1 MDRALRP
8 EFVAEALGEHA
19 EEILLPTVEQLIELI
34 AAVEVGAFAGMD
46 DTDEQLLETAWYL
59 HGVASAS
66 LAAELYTAARQQRAF
81 AVSAHIFD
89 LALNTSNLGLMDR
102 LNYAFAAQ
110 VGYRRADLDPNA
122 TAIWR
127 RVDAD
132 LDDSP
137 PQGPN
142 AGEAQSVPTRETSDD
157 GADRS
162 GEDTEPDTEAIT
174 SGIGLPRGSAFSLM
188 ALRAGIAFL
197 GLDIGRISELLTTWR
212 ANVENVREIMGT
224 DSLVPTMFGPAE
236 QVVLA
241 IEDLVDY
248 LRYGQGTRLETARA
262 ALQSVVDLSAGEG
275 DADSR
280 WVAAHLL
287 TIADGLEDSSI
298 WSVLPPD
305 SPPELAQ
312 AFTIGTPPVLTLW
325 PPQRELLRRTELNP
339 LDPATTRLLLSVP
352 TSAGKTLLAQI
363 IMCHHLATASGD
375 VCYVSPLR
383 SLGREMRQALSSRLR
398 ILHKSLGDDLPDFG
412 SMNLNDLLAFF
423 SETTSAASVEIM
435 TPERLSHL
443 LRRDPDGVLGRF
455 TMFVIDE
462 AHLVAEPHRGFL
474 LESILSVLGTSDAR
488 LVLLSAVM
496 GNAQQVASWLDDSS
510 PNTLF
515 SSDWRGPRRL
525 HSVLNSEIVWDSARE
540 LKTRSVVYPVRK
552 EFDVIG
558 KLRIKPAEAATKILW
573 TDRERPLGVRQL
585 EYPAGRGKPRVGKS
599 TAFYKICAKTACAF
613 LPAGSLLMIVTRRDF
628 ARNAATVMAAGL
640 PISNRTGKLIGFLV
654 ERLGVEHPLIECV
667 RYGIGYHH
675 AGLPV
680 DVLDALEQA
689 IRSENLLALVATST
703 LTDGVN
709 LPVRT
714 VLIAE
719 TSYPTQDK
727 SQHYDAARL
736 LNAVGRA
743 GRAGRETE
751 GWIILALQQESKAS
765 DFDKL
770 RPAVDD
776 LLIESTLTSDE
787 ALETLEEA
795 EALLASSAD
804 ELFTLADSAAASF
817 ASFVWFVLS
826 AHQRLEE
833 LATSNNIIASV
844 KRLLA
849 FDQMSPEL
857 AARWIA
863 FAQRITGIYEHTP
876 ADSRHRWAIAGTS
889 LGSAR
894 ELERL
899 AMRVADLVATTYSD
913 PTDDGRARV
922 LTLREALNVLDE
934 VAVFDTLLAL
944 PESGKVWT
952 FKKTPAKRETLEI
965 EVAPFLQG
973 WLEGLDT
980 PSLAAATQP
989 MVSDAAWRL
998 EQTVDAIS
1006 GAIEHFFS
1014 WTIGV
1019 LVEQANGILS
1029 EADAPIRLPEDLP
1042 LMIRYGVDTPQAVA
1056 ILSRGVR
1063 SRRLAHAVGRKAAG
1077 MGLQLDETITWLR
1090 MLHISGWVDEF
1101 DATPREIEDL
1111 ADLTRDVSATSLLRQ
1126 LLSSAEATANLHQPM
1141 DPYPLS
1147 EIPVSLRA
1155 DRAAEPIEV
1164 WTVGEASYRI
1174 GLVAAEHHADY
1185 IALVKAGLSFS
1196 VRTEGGVL
1204 TIRTDS

>member
-8 EFVAEALGEHA
+8 EFVAEALGEHP
-19 EEILLPTVEQLIELI
+19 EGILPTVEQLIDLI
-34 AAVEVGAFAGMD
+34 AAVEVGAFARAD
-46 DTDEQLLETAWYL
+46 DVDDQLLETAWYL

-66 LAAELYTAARQQRAF
+66 LAAELYTAPRQQRAF

-89 LALNTSNLGLMDR
+89 LALNTSNLTLMDR

-132 LDDSP
+132 LDDIP
-137 PQGPN
+137 PQGPDSS
-142 AGEAQSVPTRETSDD
+142 EAQGVPTAEDSDD
-157 GADRS
+157 DEADRPDD
-162 GEDTEPDTEAIT
+162 DTEPDTEAIT

-197 GLDIGRISELLTTWR
+197 GLDIGRVSELLTTWR
-212 ANVENVREIMGT
+212 ANVEEVRDIIGT

-248 LRYGQGTRLETARA
+248 LRYGQRSRLETARA
-262 ALQSVVDLSAGEG
+262 ALQSVVDLSAGQG

-312 AFTIGTPPVLTLW
+312 AFTIGTPAVLTLW

-339 LDPATTRLLLSVP
+339 LDPATKRLLLSVP

-398 ILHKSLGDDLPDFG
+398 ILHRSLGDDLPDFG

-455 TMFVIDE
+455 SMFVIDE
-462 AHLVAEPHRGFL
+462 AHLVAEPNRGFL

-488 LVLLSAVM
+488 LILLSAVM

-525 HSVLNSEIVWDSARE
+525 HSVLNSEIVWDSERE
-540 LKTRSVVYPVRK
+540 LKTKSLAYPVRK
-552 EFDVIG
+552 EFDVVG
-558 KLRIKPAEAATKILW
+558 KLRIKPAEAATKVLR
-573 TDRERPLGVRQL
+573 THRDRPLGVKRL
-585 EYPAGRGKPRVGKS
+585 EYQAGTGKARVGDS
-599 TAFYKICAKTACAF
+599 TAFYIMCAKAARAF
-613 LPAGSLLMIVTRRDF
+613 LPAGSLLMIVTRRDY
-628 ARNAATVMAAGL
+628 ARNAAMEMASGL
-640 PISNRTGKLIGFLV
+640 PVSTRAGKLIDYLV
-654 ERLGVEHPLIECV
+654 ERLGVEHPLIKCV
-667 RYGIGYHH
+667 RHGVGYHH

-689 IRSENLLALVATST
+689 IRSENLVALVATST

-714 VLIAE
+714 VLISE
-719 TSYPTQDK
+719 TSYPTQDR

-751 GWIILALQQESKAS
+751 GWIILALQQESKTS

-770 RPAVDD
+770 RPAADD

-787 ALETLEEA
+787 ALEALEEA
-795 EALLASSAD
+795 EALLAASAD
-804 ELFTLADSAAASF
+804 ELFTLAESAAASF

-833 LATSNNIIASV
+833 LATSNNIVASV
-844 KRLLA
+844 RQLLA

-857 AARWIA
+857 AARWMA
-863 FAQRITGIYEHTP
+863 FAQRIAGIYEQTP

-899 AMRVADLVATTYSD
+899 ATRVADLVAATYPD
-913 PTDDGRARV
+913 PADDGLARV
-922 LTLREALNVLDE
+922 LTLREALDVLDE
-934 VAVFDTLLAL
+934 VAAFDTLLAL

-952 FKKTPAKRETLEI
+952 FKETPAKRETLEI
-965 EVAPFLQG
+965 EVSPFLQG
-973 WLEGLDT
+973 WLEGLDM

-1006 GAIEHFFS
+1006 RAVEHFFS

-1019 LVEQANGILS
+1019 IVEQANGILS
-1029 EADAPIRLPEDLP
+1029 ETDAPVRLPQDLP
-1042 LMIRYGVDTPQAVA
+1042 LMIRYGVDTSQAVA

-1077 MGLQLDETITWLR
+1077 LELLLDETISLLR
-1090 MLHISGWVDEF
+1090 MLHIAGWVDEF

-1141 DPYPLS
+1141 DPAPPS
-1147 EIPVSLRA
+1147 EMPVSLRVA
-1155 DRAAEPIEV
+1155 GGDDPVEV
-1164 WTVGEASYRI
+1164 WTVGESSYRI

-1185 IALVKAGLSFS
+1185 IALVEAGLSFS
-1196 VRTEGGVL
+1196 VRTDGTVL
-1204 TIRTDS
+1204 TIRTDR